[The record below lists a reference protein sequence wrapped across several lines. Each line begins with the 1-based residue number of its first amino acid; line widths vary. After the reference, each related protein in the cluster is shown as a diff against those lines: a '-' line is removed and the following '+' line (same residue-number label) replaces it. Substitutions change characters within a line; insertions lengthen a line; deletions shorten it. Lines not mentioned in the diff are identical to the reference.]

1 MAKPASQLPGPFVWV
16 GVWLFVAIA
25 MVYVFFTEVT
35 VDRYAAV
42 TRHNPVFLILA
53 FVFVWIGAI
62 TFVLAK
68 GKVDDDED

>member
-1 MAKPASQLPGPFVWV
+1 
-16 GVWLFVAIA
+16 